1 VVNETETGGTG
12 EEETALPVVPSKTS
26 DEGGKTEAHEDD
38 QVEVPLVL
46 PLDDRVSRE
55 IRNVGGS
62 DLSSR
67 LDEHPSNVRVP
78 EAYERRTLN
87 QQEVEREKAAGGKAY
102 PCGRCRGRGRYRCID
117 GELGVLATTT

>member
-38 QVEVPLVL
+38 QVEVPL
-46 PLDDRVSRE
+46 
-55 IRNVGGS
+55 RNVGGS